1 MSCDTD
7 QLRVSD
13 ASVSLCVVVCV
24 SVFLCAPLCRRCASG
39 CCWYRPLINQSM
51 KIIQLRFIHVKT
63 NHFVTMTLE

>member
-13 ASVSLCVVVCV
+13 ASVSLCVCMCFCV
-24 SVFLCAPLCRRCASG
+24 LLCAAVVLLDVVG
-39 CCWYRPLINQSM
+39 IDLLINQSM
-51 KIIQLRFIHVKT
+51 EIVKLRFFHVKT

>member
-24 SVFLCAPLCRRCASG
+24 CMCFCVLLCAAVVLLDVVAID
-39 CCWYRPLINQSM
+39 L
-51 KIIQLRFIHVKT
+51 
-63 NHFVTMTLE
+63 